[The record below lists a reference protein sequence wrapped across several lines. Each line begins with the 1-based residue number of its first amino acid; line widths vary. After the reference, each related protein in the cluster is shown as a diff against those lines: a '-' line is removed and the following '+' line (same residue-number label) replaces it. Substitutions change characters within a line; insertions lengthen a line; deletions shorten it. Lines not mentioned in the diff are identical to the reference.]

1 MKYQQSCAAGE
12 FFASD
17 PGKHPSIG
25 QQFRRFC
32 TQLTIPSAFLLTAVF
47 FSGQAVAADHRI
59 EMTAEQ
65 NADGLLAYRMVE
77 HKVDGTNITSRYS
90 PQPTIPGRQ
99 LFLQRV
105 TRFGSPSAMAL
116 P

>member
-47 FSGQAVAADHRI
+47 FWDKRLPLI
-59 EMTAEQ
+59 
-65 NADGLLAYRMVE
+65 
-77 HKVDGTNITSRYS
+77 I
-90 PQPTIPGRQ
+90 
-99 LFLQRV
+99 
-105 TRFGSPSAMAL
+105 AL
-116 P
+116 K